1 MSQDV
6 FSEGFWDERYG
17 ADERVWSGQ
26 VNPQLVDRVT
36 GMRPGRALEVGAGEG
51 ADAIWLA
58 RQGWQVTAFDV
69 SQVALDKA
77 AAHAVEAGV
86 ADRITWQRVDLS
98 TWTGEPPTY
107 DLVSAQFMYLDQ
119 PALSR
124 LYRQLGAAVAPG
136 GTLLLVGHHPVD
148 ERHGSHDFPD
158 VRWTPEEA
166 AGWLDPADWTTID
179 VATVQRQGR
188 AGSSHSS
195 TVHDGIVQ
203 AVKAAAK

>member
-17 ADERVWSGQ
+17 TDDRIWSGQ
-26 VNPQLVDRVT
+26 PNPQLVDRVT
-36 GMRPGRALEVGAGEG
+36 GMSPGRALEVGAGEG
-51 ADAIWLA
+51 ADAVWLA
-58 RQGWQVTAFDV
+58 RQGWEVTAFDV

-77 AAHAVEAGV
+77 AQHAVQAGV

-98 TWTGEPPTY
+98 SWAGRPGAF

-119 PALSR
+119 PGLAT
-124 LYRQLGAAVAPG
+124 LYRQLGDAVAPG

-148 ERHGSHDFPD
+148 ERRGGHDFPD
-158 VRWTPEEA
+158 VRWTPEQA
-166 AGWLDPADWTTID
+166 AGWLDPADWAAID
-179 VATVQRQGR
+179 LATVQRQGH
-188 AGSSHSS
+188 AGSPHSG

-203 AVKAAAK
+203 AVRR

>member
-17 ADERVWSGQ
+17 TEDRIWSGQ
-26 VNPQLVDRVT
+26 PNPQLVDRVT
-36 GMRPGRALEVGAGEG
+36 GMTPGRALEVGAGEG

-58 RQGWQVTAFDV
+58 RQGWDVTAFDV

-77 AAHAVEAGV
+77 SRHASDAGV
-86 ADRITWQRVDLS
+86 ADRIAWDRVDLA
-98 TWTGEPPTY
+98 TWVGQPAAY

-119 PALSR
+119 PGLTL

-148 ERHGSHDFPD
+148 ERHGAHDFPD

-166 AGWLDPADWTTID
+166 AGWLEPDEWTSID
-179 VATVQRQGR
+179 LATVRREGHL
-188 AGSSHSS
+188 G
-195 TVHDGIVQ
+195 TMHDGIVQ
-203 AVKAAAK
+203 ATRA